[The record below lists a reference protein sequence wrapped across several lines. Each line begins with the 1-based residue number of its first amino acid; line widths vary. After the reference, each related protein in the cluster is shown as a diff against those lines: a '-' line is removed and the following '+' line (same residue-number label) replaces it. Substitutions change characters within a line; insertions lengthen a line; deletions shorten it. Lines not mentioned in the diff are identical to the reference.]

1 MVKATCLWQ
10 FFSYNNGFFVLTAM
24 TMAMRRE
31 EETIPGIV
39 PPPQTDT
46 SIATTE
52 TLTATHHI
60 GTATTVAIDTT
71 SGGDIGEATVTT
83 TSPPTAQPLV
93 GQVSLQAACMQLSQ
107 LGLF

>member
-1 MVKATCLWQ
+1 MWTITEKDDMIPE
-10 FFSYNNGFFVLTAM
+10 AM

-31 EETIPGIV
+31 EETIPGIA
-39 PPPQTDT
+39 PPPRTGT
-46 SIATTE
+46 SIVTTE

-93 GQVSLQAACMQLSQ
+93 G
-107 LGLF
+107 

>member
-1 MVKATCLWQ
+1 MWTITEKDDMIPE
-10 FFSYNNGFFVLTAM
+10 AM

-31 EETIPGIV
+31 EETIPGIA
-39 PPPQTDT
+39 PPPQTGT

-93 GQVSLQAACMQLSQ
+93 G
-107 LGLF
+107 

>member
-1 MVKATCLWQ
+1 MWTITEKDDMIPE
-10 FFSYNNGFFVLTAM
+10 AM

-31 EETIPGIV
+31 EETIPGIA

-93 GQVSLQAACMQLSQ
+93 G
-107 LGLF
+107 

>member
-1 MVKATCLWQ
+1 MWTITEKDDMIPE
-10 FFSYNNGFFVLTAM
+10 AM

-31 EETIPGIV
+31 EETIPGIA

-71 SGGDIGEATVTT
+71 RGGDIGEATVTT

-93 GQVSLQAACMQLSQ
+93 G
-107 LGLF
+107 

>member
-1 MVKATCLWQ
+1 MWTITEKDDMIPE
-10 FFSYNNGFFVLTAM
+10 AM

-31 EETIPGIV
+31 EETIPGIA
-39 PPPQTDT
+39 PPPQTGT
-46 SIATTE
+46 SIVTTE

-93 GQVSLQAACMQLSQ
+93 G
-107 LGLF
+107 

>member
-1 MVKATCLWQ
+1 MVFL
-10 FFSYNNGFFVLTAM
+10 FLTAM

-31 EETIPGIV
+31 EETIPGIA
-39 PPPQTDT
+39 PPPQTGT

-71 SGGDIGEATVTT
+71 RGGDIEEATVTT

-93 GQVSLQAACMQLSQ
+93 G
-107 LGLF
+107 

>member
-1 MVKATCLWQ
+1 MVKATCLWCDGS
-10 FFSYNNGFFVLTAM
+10 FSAIIMVFLTAM

-31 EETIPGIV
+31 EETIPGIA

-60 GTATTVAIDTT
+60 GTATTVAIGTT
-71 SGGDIGEATVTT
+71 RGGDIGEATVTT

-93 GQVSLQAACMQLSQ
+93 G
-107 LGLF
+107 

>member
-1 MVKATCLWQ
+1 MVKATCLWCDGS
-10 FFSYNNGFFVLTAM
+10 FSAIIMVFLFLTAM

-31 EETIPGIV
+31 EETIPGIA

-46 SIATTE
+46 SIVTTE

-93 GQVSLQAACMQLSQ
+93 G
-107 LGLF
+107 

>member
-1 MVKATCLWQ
+1 MWTITEKDDMIPE
-10 FFSYNNGFFVLTAM
+10 AM

-31 EETIPGIV
+31 EETIPGIA
-39 PPPQTDT
+39 PPPQTGT
-46 SIATTE
+46 SIVTTE

-71 SGGDIGEATVTT
+71 SGGDIGEVTVTT

-93 GQVSLQAACMQLSQ
+93 G
-107 LGLF
+107 